1 MSGNDNRT
9 PDANFTSLTFD
20 EIRKRIMA
28 HAESYYPETYKDFNK
43 SSFGSMMI
51 DMLSLVSEQLNF
63 YAQFVGNES
72 LSVRYASSQMV
83 LDGYETE
90 VGDPTATSMTSYGSV
105 KFYTLAPADSLQ
117 AGVDLNYK
125 HKILMGARLTS
136 PEGGVFTTLQDATVD
151 LSPEFSVG
159 TSFSTDGSK
168 VNYYIYETEVP
179 VVSGEIKEISVEIGT
194 YRRFLKVEL
203 KDYSVSETISVVD
216 SSGNKYYEVDNLGQD
231 RVYMSA
237 PNLTSDSDQVPSI
250 MLPTP
255 VPRRYTLRK
264 ENGRYFLQFG
274 YGSEDNVVYF
284 KGKAKSKVSRPIN
297 LVADM
302 TGKDYNKPLSFDPTM
317 LGHTNKFGIAP
328 QNTTLTITY
337 RSNTTENTNAA
348 AGTITGVS
356 SAEILFDDES
366 ILESSKVDYI
376 RQNITVNNDDPING
390 QRVEYSAMER
400 AINIAAKRGTN
411 GRCVTAQDYVAAAY
425 LMASKF
431 GKISRASMDM
441 DRNNIN
447 RRLNM
452 HVMSQDRFGKLEQ
465 ASNTL
470 KQNLKTWIE
479 SVKMIT
485 DSIDIY
491 DAKILNLGLE
501 FDVSLNNTSNY
512 ASAIAEIREAL
523 YREITDVFPQIGE
536 PFSIFNVERILNG
549 LDIVNGVVSVKV
561 KNKIGTDYSDI
572 RHNISANVS
581 PDGKLIYVPADF
593 IWEIK
598 NAKDIVGKA
607 K

>member
-1 MSGNDNRT
+1 MTDNNTRQ
-9 PDANFTSLTFD
+9 PDANFTNLTFD

-63 YAQFVGNES
+63 YAQFIGNES
-72 LSVRYASSQMV
+72 FGPSRANSPMV
-83 LDGYETE
+83 LDEHETE
-90 VGDPTATSMTSYGSV
+90 VGDPTATSMTSYGIV
-105 KFYTLAPADSLQ
+105 KFYTLAPADAVQS
-117 AGVDLNYK
+117 GVDLNYK

-151 LSPEFSVG
+151 LNPEFSVG
-159 TSFSTDGSK
+159 TSFSTDGSR

-179 VVSGEIKEISVEIGT
+179 VVSGEIKEISVEVGS

-203 KDYSVSETISVVD
+203 KDYSVSEAITVVD

-231 RVYMSA
+231 RIYMSV
-237 PNLTSDSDQVPSI
+237 PNLASKPDQVPSI
-250 MLPTP
+250 MMPTP
-255 VPRRYTLRK
+255 VPRRYTVRK
-264 ENGRYFLQFG
+264 EDGRYFLQFG
-274 YGSEDNVVYF
+274 YGSEDSVVYF
-284 KGKAKSKVSRPIN
+284 KGKAKSKVSLPFNIA
-297 LVADM
+297 ADV
-302 TGKDYNKPLSFDPTM
+302 TGKDYNKALSFDPTM

-356 SAEILFDDES
+356 SVELLFDDES
-366 ILESSKVDYI
+366 ILDSSKVDYI

-390 QRVEYSAMER
+390 QRIEYSAMER
-400 AINIAAKRGTN
+400 SINIAAKRGTN
-411 GRCVTAQDYVAAAY
+411 GRCVTAQDYVAASY
-425 LMASKF
+425 LMPSKF
-431 GKISRASMDM
+431 GKISRASIDQ
-441 DRNNIN
+441 DRNDIN

-452 HVMSQDRFGKLEQ
+452 YVMSQDRFGKLEQ
-465 ASNTL
+465 ASAPL

-501 FDVSLNNTSNY
+501 FDVSLRNTSNY
-512 ASAIAEIREAL
+512 ASAISEIREAL
-523 YREITDVFPQIGE
+523 YTEITDVFPQIGE
-536 PFSIFNVERILNG
+536 PFSIFEVERILNSM
-549 LDIVNGVVSVKV
+549 DVVNGVVSVKV
-561 KNKIGTDYSDI
+561 KNKIGTGYSDI
-572 RHNISANVS
+572 RHNISSNVS
-581 PDGKLIYVPADF
+581 PDGKMIYIPADF

-598 NAKDIVGKA
+598 NAKDIVGKVN
-607 K
+607 